1 MYLYIICCNYENA
14 PNHHIIYEYH
24 VMILLTEGVDKIENL
39 RVALVQTNTTRSEV
53 RLNWDPPANPNG
65 DVVSYTI
72 SYKKSEQ
79 DAVEEKRCITE
90 VNYRNLTNGYMMPL
104 PTGNYSIRV
113 RANSL
118 AGDGVYSEIV
128 YIDIPVSKNS
138 QRLQIIVFQNS

>member
-1 MYLYIICCNYENA
+1 MA
-14 PNHHIIYEYH
+14 
-24 VMILLTEGVDKIENL
+24 EGVDKVQNL
-39 RVALVQTNTTRSEV
+39 RVGLMQTNTSRSEV
-53 RLNWDPPANPNG
+53 RINWDPPENPNG

-90 VNYRNLTNGYMMPL
+90 VNYRNLTNGYTMPL

-128 YIDIPVSKNS
+128 YIDIPVSRVY
-138 QRLQIIVFQNS
+138 QLLFVIM